1 MLRKI
6 GLAILIVVLI
16 ASVLG
21 MIGLAM
27 MLL

>member
-1 MLRKI
+1 MLRRI